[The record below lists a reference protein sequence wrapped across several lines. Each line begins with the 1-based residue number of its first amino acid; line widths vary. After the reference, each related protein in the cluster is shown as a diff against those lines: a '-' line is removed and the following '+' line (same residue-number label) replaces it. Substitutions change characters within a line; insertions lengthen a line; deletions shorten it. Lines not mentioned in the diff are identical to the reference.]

1 MPTRFCAIALA
12 GLVAASL
19 ACSTPR
25 SASTPKVCAADAR
38 TTQLDVTLDPWILSQ
53 AFTVVPKTTTWV
65 TVTTL
70 PVEYDGLFGHINGVA
85 DLHSIP
91 AGTSP
96 TVGTGPD
103 GIQESRDPDLV
114 LQRDSWQM
122 LSLNPGSW
130 QAYTLEHHLGIKL
143 VSCPLSG

>member
-38 TTQLDVTLDPWILSQ
+38 TTQLDVTLDPWILSK

-103 GIQESRDPDLV
+103 GNQESRDPDLV